1 MSLYD
6 DVRAILVAPEW
17 EPVNVIDY
25 GAFVTIAGRFNGVAH
40 AGSRADWEGLARDLD
55 RIARERHEA
64 GKAEAKPEPA
74 PPAVDP
80 RDAELAALRARIAEL
95 ESSNHIDLSERPVE
109 ESPIPPPPSPA
120 VVALE
125 KMEALKARVD
135 GARVHP
141 EVAALLTEGET
152 PPDAIERLTPD
163 EDALLDL
170 GASLS
175 EEALEEAL
183 RFIPRS
189 AREKWMEGLH
199 GTHADLRLKRGTDK
213 ENLHREAQVTRM
225 MTLLGR
231 VGEKR

>member
-55 RIARERHEA
+55 RIARERHAAAEKAAKILEVVEA
-64 GKAEAKPEPA
+64 PVIEP
-74 PPAVDP
+74 DP
-80 RDAELAALRARIAEL
+80 RDAELAALRARVAEL
-95 ESSNHIDLSERPVE
+95 EAAPSYIDLSERPVE

-135 GARVHP
+135 GARASVP
-141 EVAALLTEGET
+141 TELQTLMEDGESVKDAKQRLWPLLMSE
-152 PPDAIERLTPD
+152 L
-163 EDALLDL
+163 EDLQNQ
-170 GASLS
+170 
-175 EEALEEAL
+175 EAL
-183 RFIPRS
+183 FGKSIPR
-189 AREKWMEGLH
+189 REEV
-199 GTHADLRLKRGTDK
+199 
-213 ENLHREAQVTRM
+213 ES
-225 MTLLGR
+225 LLGVLGR
-231 VGEKR
+231 LGEY